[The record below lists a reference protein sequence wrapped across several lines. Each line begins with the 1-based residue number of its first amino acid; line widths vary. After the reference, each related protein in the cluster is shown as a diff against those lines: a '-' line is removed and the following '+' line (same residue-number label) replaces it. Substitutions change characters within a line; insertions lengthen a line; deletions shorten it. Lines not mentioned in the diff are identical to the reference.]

1 MTRNGKMAGR
11 SSPNAGPR
19 IRRERGYAML
29 ALLLMASL
37 LMIGAAAV
45 APSIALE
52 IRRDRETELI
62 HRAMQYR
69 RAVRR
74 FTKQTGRYP
83 MKLEDLE
90 STNGVRYLRRR
101 YKDPVTGREF
111 RLLHMADIPAAM
123 GTSTNAWSLQPG
135 TGGDNAAQDRGN
147 NSDGQDQ
154 QSSRTAPADSS
165 TSSSNNQANR
175 DTNQSTNQVLG
186 GGVIIGIASTS
197 TKKTIREFNHK
208 SQYNQWLFFYDPG
221 YERPFEVQGPTPL
234 THPPAALQNPPS
246 ASGQPSQASPP
257 QATPALPSPPQS

>member
-1 MTRNGKMAGR
+1 MTRNSKMAGW
-11 SSPNAGPR
+11 SSPNAGFR

-123 GTSTNAWSLQPG
+123 GTSTNSWSLQPG
-135 TGGDNAAQDRGN
+135 AGDNAAHDRGN

-154 QSSRTAPADSS
+154 QSSGAASAGS
-165 TSSSNNQANR
+165 WSSSSNNQANS
-175 DTNQSTNQVLG
+175 DANQSTNQVFG

-246 ASGQPSQASPP
+246 ASNQPSQASPP

>member
-1 MTRNGKMAGR
+1 MAGR
-11 SSPNAGPR
+11 SSPNAGLR

-74 FTKQTGRYP
+74 FAKQTGRYP

-123 GTSTNAWSLQPG
+123 GTSPTFAGFHS
-135 TGGDNAAQDRGN
+135 
-147 NSDGQDQ
+147 SDFWMQGL
-154 QSSRTAPADSS
+154 S
-165 TSSSNNQANR
+165 
-175 DTNQSTNQVLG
+175 
-186 GGVIIGIASTS
+186 IG
-197 TKKTIREFNHK
+197 
-208 SQYNQWLFFYDPG
+208 
-221 YERPFEVQGPTPL
+221 L
-234 THPPAALQNPPS
+234 TLS
-246 ASGQPSQASPP
+246 F
-257 QATPALPSPPQS
+257 